1 MSVMHVCVWMCAGES
16 SVYFCPPVLHSL
28 YGLQPLN
35 TWCDPVTPVSAVCLP
50 LPATPESGG
59 EAREP
64 ELASHR
70 ISLHLLH
77 FLSVLVLYP
86 SPHLPVL
93 SYPPSFTMIY
103 YYPLVIITVLGVADG
118 HNNSQSILPA
128 DFKRWFPLK
137 NTGLSGLCHHV

>member
-1 MSVMHVCVWMCAGES
+1 MSVMHVCVCVWEGLLCIFAPHCCIPSMGYNHWIHG
-16 SVYFCPPVLHSL
+16 VIQLHPCLS
-28 YGLQPLN
+28 
-35 TWCDPVTPVSAVCLP
+35 VCLP
-50 LPATPESGG
+50 LPATQESGG
-59 EAREP
+59 EAPEP
-64 ELASHR
+64 ELASHW